1 MGYVSGFG
9 WMDQWSVP
17 SETGIDSQ
25 PLYGGTVP
33 ETIAG
38 ISIPDTKLVAEA
50 TSLVREAADDTLF
63 NRKDVVDIIM
73 GNAWPE

>member
-1 MGYVSGFG
+1 M
-9 WMDQWSVP
+9 
-17 SETGIDSQ
+17 
-25 PLYGGTVP
+25 P